1 MKIATT
7 SICKNEIKYVQ
18 SWYDAL
24 KNEVDYIT
32 VLDTGSTD
40 GTFEALKKLAKKD
53 SKITVKKKIIDPWS
67 FADARNEAMK
77 LLPKDTDVFISIDLD
92 ETFKPGFGQA
102 IKDNWTDDCLQ
113 MTYKYAWNHNPDG
126 SPLHTFTYSKIC
138 RNDGNWE
145 WKYPIHEC
153 LIRTGEQKTYTTSA
167 LVNMTDK
174 ILLDHWQDK
183 TVNRDNY
190 LDLLKVR
197 WEQYQG
203 DMDAVYYARE
213 CVFHKLFE
221 EAIRIFNVIIQKREK
236 NEEIN
241 LRIWEISYVH
251 YMTGLSYYQ
260 LGKAEEAK
268 KLILKAIEIYPAYR
282 DPYIDLTKI
291 YMAENLF
298 AQAEYTLRKCLSTT
312 YRHFEWV
319 EVSDVWGVVPYDFL
333 AVSAYNCG
341 DKKTALIAISK
352 AIVLS
357 PDNEK
362 LKENYVKI
370 LNSIEDKD
378 I

>member
-24 KNEVDYIT
+24 RDEVDYIT

-53 SKITVKKKIIDPWS
+53 PKIIVKKKIINPWS
-67 FADARNEAMK
+67 FGDARNEAMK
-77 LLPKDTDVFISIDLD
+77 LIPKDTDVFISIDLD
-92 ETFKPGFGQA
+92 ETFKPGFGQL
-102 IKDNWTDDCLQ
+102 IKDNWTDNCLQ

-138 RNDGNWE
+138 KNDGGWI

-153 LIRTGEQKTYTTSA
+153 LVRAHEGEIFSETA
-167 LVNMTDK
+167 IVNMTDK
-174 ILLDHWQDK
+174 ILLDHWQDRS
-183 TVNRDNY
+183 VDRNSY

-197 WEQYQG
+197 WEQYKG

-213 CVFHKLFE
+213 CVFHKMYQ
-221 EAIRIFNVIIQKREK
+221 EAIEVFSVITYKQEK
-236 NEEIN
+236 GESIS
-241 LRIWEISYVH
+241 LRVWEVAYVY
-251 YMTGLSYYQ
+251 YMSGLSYYQ
-260 LGKAEEAK
+260 LQEYEDAEK
-268 KLILKAIEIYPAYR
+268 MILKAIETYPAYR
-282 DPYIDLTKI
+282 DPYIDLAKI
-291 YMAENLF
+291 YISKNLF
-298 AQAEYTLRKCLSTT
+298 AQAEYVLKKCLSTT

-319 EVSDVWGVVPYDFL
+319 EVNDVWGNVPYDFL
-333 AVSAYNCG
+333 AVAAYNCG
-341 DKKTALIAISK
+341 DKKTALIAICK
-352 AIVLS
+352 ALAIT

-362 LKENYVKI
+362 LKENYNKI
-370 LNSIEDKD
+370 VESILDKE